1 MDCCSQRRL
10 EPVRGLKVLRNT
22 AAAVI
27 LLAVAASTRAAPV
40 TLTDKNS
47 SATID
52 PSLQSGMSNWTVNGV
67 NQLAQQWFWFRVGS
81 TGPESSINTLSLLNA
96 TASDT
101 NGNGLNDTL
110 FLSYGNNATASLY
123 RIDVTYSLQGT
134 NAAGSSIGE
143 TISITNNS
151 TSSPLDFHFF
161 QYSHFT
167 LGNVAGAETEAL
179 LNPNTVRVVGTGNLF
194 SETVVTRAPD
204 HYELA
209 LNPTTINRLNDA
221 NPTTLSDG
229 PTTAGPGDATWA
241 FQWDQLLAP
250 GATLTISKDKTLQL
264 VPEPGTLTL
273 ISVGLLGGLVFLRK
287 RR

>member
-1 MDCCSQRRL
+1 MSRNSQQR
-10 EPVRGLKVLRNT
+10 PGDIRGLNTLRHT
-22 AAAVI
+22 AAAVII
-27 LLAVAASTRAAPV
+27 LLAVAASTRAAPF

-52 PSLQSGMSNWTVNGV
+52 PGSQSGMFNWTVNNI
-67 NQLAQQWFWFRVGS
+67 NQLAQQWFWYRVGS
-81 TGPESSINTLSLLNA
+81 TGPESSINTLPMLSA

-110 FLSYGNNATASLY
+110 FLSYGSTSGLEIN
-123 RIDVTYSLQGT
+123 VTYSLQGT
-134 NAAGSSIGE
+134 LAAGSSIGE
-143 TISITNNS
+143 TINITNNS
-151 TSSPLDFHFF
+151 TSTLDLHFF

-167 LGNVAGAETEAL
+167 LGNVAGAETETL

-209 LNPTTINRLNDA
+209 LNPTTINKLNDA

-241 FQWDQLLAP
+241 FQWDQTLNP
-250 GATLTISKDKTLQL
+250 GDTLTISKDKTLQL

-273 ISVGLLGGLVFLRK
+273 VSVGLLGGLVFLRK
-287 RR
+287 RG

>member
-1 MDCCSQRRL
+1 MYCCSQRRL
-10 EPVRGLKVLRNT
+10 EPVRGLKVLRNA

-27 LLAVAASTRAAPV
+27 LLAVAASAQAVTF

-47 SATID
+47 SAQID
-52 PSLQSGMSNWTVNGV
+52 DASQSGMFNWTVNGI
-67 NQLAQQWFWFRVGS
+67 NQLAQQWFWFRLGS
-81 TGPESSINTLSLLNA
+81 TGPESSIETLPLLAA

-110 FLSYGNNATASLY
+110 SLSYGSTSAL

-134 NAAGSSIGE
+134 LAAGSSIGE
-143 TISITNNS
+143 TINITNNS
-151 TSSPLDFHFF
+151 SMSMDLHFF

-167 LGNVAGAETEAL
+167 LGNVAGAETETL

-209 LNPTTINRLNDA
+209 LNPTTINKLNDA

-273 ISVGLLGGLVFLRK
+273 ISMGLLGGLVFLRK

>member
-1 MDCCSQRRL
+1 
-10 EPVRGLKVLRNT
+10 V
-22 AAAVI
+22 AVI
-27 LLAVAASTRAAPV
+27 LLAGFAASAHATTF
-40 TLTDKNS
+40 TLSDKNS
-47 SATID
+47 SVQID
-52 PSLQSGMSNWTVNGV
+52 DASQSGMFNWTVNGV

-81 TGPESSINTLSLLNA
+81 TGPESSINTLPLLSA

-110 FLSYGNNATASLY
+110 SLSYGNNSTASLY

-134 NAAGSSIGE
+134 TASGSSIGE
-143 TISITNNS
+143 TINITNNS
-151 TSSPLDFHFF
+151 TTSPLDFHFF
-161 QYSHFT
+161 QYSHYT

-179 LNPNTVRVVGTGNLF
+179 LNPNTVRVLGTGNLF

-204 HYELA
+204 HYELG
-209 LNPTTINRLNDA
+209 LTPDSPNTLTRLNDA

-229 PTTAGPGDATWA
+229 PTTRGPGDATWA
-241 FQWDQLLAP
+241 FQWDQSIAP
-250 GATLTISKDKTLQL
+250 GATFTISKDKSLQL